1 MNKPQLAVLLIA
13 LFGAGAGAGTV
24 ALAASPIND
33 SKAMVI
39 QGDRLKAAPGFV
51 LEKGPNK
58 QVLARPAGGGLLT
71 SRAECSCSGG
81 TGACD
86 AAISGDTAICSRS
99 PASPCSGTCS
109 WKFMPGVKL
118 SK

>member
-1 MNKPQLAVLLIA
+1 MIKTLLTA
-13 LFGAGAGAGTV
+13 LLVTLIGAGT
-24 ALAASPIND
+24 ALAAEPVSAKGI
-33 SKAMVI
+33 VI
-39 QGDRLKAAPGFV
+39 QGDRLKAAPGHV
-51 LEKGPNK
+51 LEKGSSK
-58 QVLARPAGGGLLT
+58 QVLARPAGGGGLT

-81 TGACD
+81 SGACD

-99 PASPCSGTCS
+99 PASPCSGSCS